1 MRMYVHV
8 YTLDI
13 CHIATQW
20 FIKYGMK
27 DIQYSNIQD
36 WEHRYHVIIM
46 PMCDANIPKD
56 LKVNK
61 TKETDWFAGL
71 TMTVVILQ

>member
-1 MRMYVHV
+1 
-8 YTLDI
+8 
-13 CHIATQW
+13 
-20 FIKYGMK
+20 MK

-61 TKETDWFAGL
+61 TKETDWFSGL
-71 TMTVVILQ
+71 AMTVVILQ